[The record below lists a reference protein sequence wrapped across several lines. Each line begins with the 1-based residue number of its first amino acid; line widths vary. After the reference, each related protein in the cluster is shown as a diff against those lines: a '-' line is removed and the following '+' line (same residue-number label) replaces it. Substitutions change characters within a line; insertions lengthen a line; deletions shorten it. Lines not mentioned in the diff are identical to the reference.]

1 MNYSNFKIK
10 LQHKISIIVIKF
22 ESLTDIIDKRPG
34 KWLLLIEEEKE
45 DHEGEAMRT
54 EKVSSQSSDKLMQI
68 LECLAEQKLPMR
80 LQDLAEAVGMTQ
92 PTVLRY
98 LNSLVNSNYIYQD
111 PESLRYG
118 LTWKVCA
125 LGANLGS
132 YASMRS
138 IANRFVTQLS
148 MRFGLGAC
156 LVVEENGSCVYLDC
170 IDSSPVA
177 GRILQHI
184 GRRSPL
190 HTASSGKIL
199 LASHSDEEVDRYIAE
214 KGLER
219 LTDNTITSREA
230 LFAELELVR
239 SRGWAFDDEECE
251 IGLRCVSRP
260 LRSYT
265 GGVVAAMSVFGD
277 ASEMTPEHIE
287 KDILPHLTEAT
298 EEISRRLGWPGLD
311 K

>member
-1 MNYSNFKIK
+1 
-10 LQHKISIIVIKF
+10 
-22 ESLTDIIDKRPG
+22 
-34 KWLLLIEEEKE
+34 
-45 DHEGEAMRT
+45 MRT

-219 LTDNTITSREA
+219 LTDNTITSREVA
-230 LFAELELVR
+230 PASQLHGRRCRRHERVR
-239 SRGWAFDDEECE
+239 
-251 IGLRCVSRP
+251 
-260 LRSYT
+260 
-265 GGVVAAMSVFGD
+265 
-277 ASEMTPEHIE
+277 
-287 KDILPHLTEAT
+287 
-298 EEISRRLGWPGLD
+298 RRLGDDSGAHRKRHPAPSHRGDGRDIPPARLAGSGQIMACFTQKKSGDCKVSGLFCCF
-311 K
+311 